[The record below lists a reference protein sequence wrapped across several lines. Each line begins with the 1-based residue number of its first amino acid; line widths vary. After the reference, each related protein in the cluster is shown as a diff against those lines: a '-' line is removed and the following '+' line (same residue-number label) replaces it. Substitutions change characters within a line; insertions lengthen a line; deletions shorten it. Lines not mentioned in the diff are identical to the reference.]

1 MKSSTKWNIL
11 IFQILHLYS
20 ILSSRRKR
28 QYFYLILITI
38 LSAISELISLG
49 SVFPFLHVISNP
61 ETLNDPNSTAYKFLS
76 FFPEFLRSQGIFLLG
91 AVFGL
96 AALLAGIVRSFS
108 IWFGAHLSFKTGVDL
123 NKILISKFLN
133 EEYLVQISRNTS
145 EPTNIITNKVNIVV
159 GNILFPSFLIFS
171 STTIFFSI
179 LLTLLY
185 VDFYSSL
192 IAAVGFGLIY
202 SLILIA
208 TSSRK
213 KINSNYIASEST
225 SILKILGETFGNIRD
240 VKMSVAESFFSK
252 QLISHDE
259 KLKRSQASNIFLSQF
274 PRFGMEAIG
283 LIFIVCLALFML
295 STNSNNLVIPTLGI
309 LALGAQRILPVMQ
322 QIYVSLS
329 MIEAGQAS
337 LRDILDQ
344 NLESDFLEVEDCK
357 DQKLNFENEIFL
369 KVDNFSYKDDKSNL
383 INSEIIIKQ
392 GDIIGIKGE
401 TGSGKTTLVDILMGL
416 LFPNVGIL
424 KVDGVE
430 VNQNNVNLWRK
441 MISHVPQNIFLS
453 DASIKDNITFGELNE
468 FDLNQFKRV
477 IELSE
482 LDNFIEQSP
491 NKENTLIGE
500 RGLSISGGQI
510 QRIAIARALYNN
522 RELLILDEATSALD
536 TQTEKKILKNIIEKT
551 SYKAIVMIAHRL
563 STLNSCNKI
572 IEVKN
577 KSTKIFFNERK

>member
-1 MKSSTKWNIL
+1 MSSVTKWNIL
-11 IFQILHLYS
+11 TFQILRLYS
-20 ILSSRRKR
+20 LLNSSRKKE
-28 QYFYLILITI
+28 YFYLILITI
-38 LSAISELISLG
+38 LSAISEIISLG
-49 SVFPFLHVISNP
+49 SIFPFLHVISNP
-61 ETLNDPNSTAYKFLS
+61 ESLNNPNSPAYKFLS
-76 FFPEFLRSQGIFLLG
+76 FFPEIFKSYGILILG
-91 AVFGL
+91 AIFGL
-96 AALLAGIVRSFS
+96 AALVAGVIRTFS
-108 IWFGAHLSFKTGVDL
+108 IWYGAHLSFKTGVDL
-123 NKILISKFLN
+123 NKILITKFLN
-133 EEYLVQISRNTS
+133 EEYAVQISRNTS
-145 EPTNIITNKVNIVV
+145 EPTNIIVNKVNIVV

-171 STTIFFSI
+171 SIIIFFSI

-192 IAAVGFGLIY
+192 IAAAGFGLIY
-202 SLILIA
+202 ALILVT

-213 KINSNYIASEST
+213 KINSNFIASEST

-240 VKMSVAESFFSK
+240 VKMSSAESFFSK

-259 KLKRSQASNIFLSQF
+259 KLKSSQANNIFLSQF

-295 STNSNNLVIPTLGI
+295 FTNSNNLVIPTLGI

-344 NLESDFLEVEDCK
+344 NLESDFVKVENYNNE
-357 DQKLNFENEIFL
+357 KLNFENEIFL
-369 KVDNFSYKDDKSNL
+369 KVENFSYTNDKTHL
-383 INSEIIIKQ
+383 INSEIIINK

-416 LFPNVGIL
+416 LYPNIGVL

-430 VNQNNVNLWRK
+430 INQNNVHLWRK

-453 DASIKDNITFGELNE
+453 DASIKDNITFGKVNE
-468 FDLNQFKRV
+468 YRLDKFKKV
-477 IELSE
+477 TELSG
-482 LDNFIEQSP
+482 LDNFIEKSLH
-491 NKENTLIGE
+491 KENTLIGE

-510 QRIAIARALYNN
+510 QRIAIARALYND

-536 TQTEKKILKNIIEKT
+536 TETEKKILKNIIEKT
-551 SYKAIVMIAHRL
+551 NYKAIVMIAHRL

-577 KSTKIFFNERK
+577 KSAKIIFNEKK